1 VGILSCTTADECPNL
16 PPDGGH
22 GAGKARAFGRSG
34 PGTRRG
40 SAAGKAMRTNG
51 DTLIHRQTVN
61 DPTGAAMASKTI
73 EQWAKSHGFSRGFFY
88 ILREQG
94 RAPRTMKINACR
106 RISDESDAEW
116 VRAREA
122 ETAETELHG
131 GALAVP
137 MQTRDLI
144 GRDGAATNV
153 PRDENTFSNPAAKKL
168 RSRPAC
174 ARRST

>member
-1 VGILSCTTADECPNL
+1 
-16 PPDGGH
+16 
-22 GAGKARAFGRSG
+22 
-34 PGTRRG
+34 
-40 SAAGKAMRTNG
+40 
-51 DTLIHRQTVN
+51 
-61 DPTGAAMASKTI
+61 
-73 EQWAKSHGFSRGFFY
+73 
-88 ILREQG
+88 
-94 RAPRTMKINACR
+94 MKINARR

-122 ETAETELHG
+122 ETAEAELHR

-168 RSRPAC
+168 RTRPAC